1 LGHYSLLIS
10 LFSVGLDDYG
20 HAKKVSK
27 LPPLAAQ
34 DKYGKLPPLNGGG
47 GEKHYEHSASP
58 KKTKLKELNKV
69 YKVNIGNLDD
79 ITDKYSVLSKA
90 ARKDRGGS
98 NISKNYVPSNI
109 EYAHNGIK
117 LRKDYNDNY

>member
-1 LGHYSLLIS
+1 MDH
-10 LFSVGLDDYG
+10 DG

-27 LPPLAAQ
+27 LPPLAQ
-34 DKYGKLPPLNGGG
+34 DKYGKLPPLN

-79 ITDKYSVLSKA
+79 ITDKYSILSRA
-90 ARKDRGGS
+90 ARKDRGS
-98 NISKNYVPSNI
+98 NISKNYIASNNI
-109 EYAHNGIK
+109 VEYAPNGVK
-117 LRKDYNDNY
+117 FRKDYNDNY